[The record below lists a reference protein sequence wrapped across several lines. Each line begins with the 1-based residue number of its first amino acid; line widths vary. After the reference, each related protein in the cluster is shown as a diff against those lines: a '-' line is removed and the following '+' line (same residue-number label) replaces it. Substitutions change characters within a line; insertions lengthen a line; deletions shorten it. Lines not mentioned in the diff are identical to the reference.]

1 MSTAGTEKLGSLLT
15 SFNTLEVEDY
25 QRVYVWND
33 ENILSLFRDVTEC
46 LANKDDRDHFFGTLI
61 LQTDGSQSPKSA
73 KVVDGQ
79 QRITTIMLIIAAL
92 RDALSDLESTELPGD
107 DEELGIDVKREAWK
121 LLIHSRKLT
130 DYRFHPNRLLRAI
143 WETSVMPTPSEDRK
157 PVPWGKTKSYEKAT
171 TLNKPFRK
179 AVKFTRELIAQDLK
193 AYEHDSEKLTR
204 IYALLSTIRDR
215 FTVLKVI
222 TSSIDESLDIF
233 LTLNSRGQE
242 LKSSDLARGEI
253 LKKRTSGL
261 TDEKEVQRIHKE
273 NLDEWNRIGQ
283 LVSDHDVF
291 LRHFLVSTS
300 DQQIT
305 KKQVLTEVGNRLNG
319 TESDGLSDAKRAI
332 DFWSSLSKA
341 ADVYGEIMSPTKGTV
356 RTQKYLEMLE
366 LLMMSHR
373 VLLLNVVG
381 KVKSEVDLEEIVRL
395 TFVLAYRWTLLGQN
409 AQDLENFFRKTGRAF
424 ATSKDIDKLKA
435 KLRSEISGLAE
446 INPKKWET
454 ARDASAHARALLY
467 MIYYLLN
474 EDGSPVELDKMHLEH
489 IAPQAKTPHWSN
501 VLFGE
506 DDVDDDD
513 YEDVI
518 TGAGNL
524 TLLDPKLNIKAK
536 NLDFSVKKK
545 DFYSR
550 SKVDIVLDLMDF
562 EEWSRDLIN
571 DRAQWLHEMFEV
583 IWAIEKSSKQIKS
596 YKQWRLGE
604 LD

>member
-25 QRVYVWND
+25 QRVYVWTED
-33 ENILSLFRDVTEC
+33 NISSLFKDVTDC
-46 LANKDDRDHFFGTLI
+46 VANKDDRDHFFGTLI
-61 LQTDGSQSPKSA
+61 LQTDGSPSPKTA

-79 QRITTIMLIIAAL
+79 QRITTVMLIFATL
-92 RDALSDLESTELPGD
+92 RDALQNLESTELPVD
-107 DEELGIDVKREAWK
+107 DDELGIDVNREAWK

-130 DYRFHPNRLLRAI
+130 DYRFHPNRLLRSI
-143 WETSVMPTPSEDRK
+143 WETSVMPSPSADRK
-157 PVPWGKTKSYEKAT
+157 PVPWGKTKAYEKAT
-171 TLNKPFRK
+171 SLNKPFRK
-179 AVKFTRELIAQDLK
+179 AVKFTREMIAQDL
-193 AYEHDSEKLTR
+193 AAFDGDAAKLER
-204 IYALLSTIRDR
+204 IHSLLSTIRDR

-242 LKSSDLARGEI
+242 LKSSDLARGEV

-261 TDEKEVQRIHKE
+261 SDEKEVQRIHKE
-273 NLDEWNRIGQ
+273 NLDQWNRIGQ
-283 LVSDHDVF
+283 LVVDHDVF

-305 KKQVLTEVGNRLNG
+305 KKQVLTEVSNRLNG
-319 TESDGLSDAKRAI
+319 SEDDTRSDAKRAM
-332 DFWSSLSKA
+332 DFWSELSKA
-341 ADVYGEIMSPTKGTV
+341 AEVYGEIMKPTEGTDK
-356 RTQKYLEMLE
+356 TQKYLEMLE

-373 VLLLNVVG
+373 VLLLNVIG
-381 KVKSEVDLEEIVRL
+381 KVSNEKDLEEVVRL

-424 ATSKDIDKLKA
+424 SSSRDIEKLKE
-435 KLRSEISGLAE
+435 KLQSEAESLSE

-454 ARDASAHARALLY
+454 GRDASAHARALLY

-474 EDGSPVELDKMHLEH
+474 EDASPLELDKMHLEH
-489 IAPQAKTPHWSN
+489 IAPQSKTPHWSN

-518 TGAGNL
+518 SGAGNL

-536 NLDFSVKKK
+536 NLDFSVKKR
-545 DFYSR
+545 DYYSK
-550 SKVDIVLDLMDF
+550 SKVDVVTDLLGFD
-562 EEWSRDLIN
+562 EWSRDLIN
-571 DRAQWLHEMFEV
+571 ERAEWLHEMFEI
-583 IWAIEKSSKQIKS
+583 IWSIRPSKSDVKTFKV
-596 YKQWRLGE
+596 WRQGE
-604 LD
+604 ID